1 MTGRTGALSGPAPAG
16 GTTAAAFAAGEAPAA
31 PGTATPAGVERIQEL
46 LVEGPDLNQRHGEPY
61 SAGEPHPDL
70 ADAFGASLPT
80 ALALLAES
88 TGTAVRGL
96 PGQTRNGSAQSGR
109 RADERVAGEGIVDER
124 SVDGGMVD
132 ERIADGRIVEGPS
145 ADGLPADGAPTDVVP
160 TDVVP
165 TDGAPA
171 EDRTPEGAARRAAAP
186 LSGGTGG
193 PGALEPLLRTVLDAL
208 TEGAARRGGPLPAGT
223 PGEIAARVA
232 WEFAA
237 TAEDL
242 GTGTQSAMDPRTGD
256 RFGTDPG
263 AAGQPRTDLRAGL
276 SPDPR
281 TGPRTDIEPGDSAL
295 HRLTALLAHGTTD
308 PADPSCAA
316 HLHCPPLAVAVAADL
331 AVSALNPSQDSWD
344 QAPAATTLE
353 TLLLEELAALVGYD
367 PAEAAGVL
375 TSGGTESNLMGL
387 MLARDRVLGRA
398 SGQQI
403 EMRGVPGATGPRPRI
418 FASAAAHFS
427 VQRAAALLGLGEDA
441 VVPVP
446 VDHELRIDPQALRTA
461 LQDCADRGELPLAV
475 VATAGTTDTGAVDPL
490 RTCAALAA
498 EYGAWLHVDAAYGGG
513 ALLSDRLAPLLD
525 GIALAD
531 SVSLDWHKLGWQ
543 PVAAGVFLVRQAE
556 TYASLARRAVYLNP
570 QDDEEAGYPSLLGLS
585 LRTTRRADAF
595 KIAVTLRTLG
605 REGLGRLVDAC
616 HDLAHDGAKAVTA
629 HPRLELHAEPVLTA
643 FLFRYLPAGADPA
656 QTDRVNA
663 GLRRRL
669 LREGRAVVGRTELP
683 GDGPGRVRLKL
694 TLLNPHTTPADVER
708 LLHAVAAAGQAEE
721 DAL

>member
-1 MTGRTGALSGPAPAG
+1 MTGRTGALREPQPAG
-16 GTTAAAFAAGEAPAA
+16 GGTAAAALTADDVPAVPGQVIRSAAA
-31 PGTATPAGVERIQEL
+31 ERVQEL
-46 LVEGPDLNQRHGEPY
+46 LVEGRDELLVEGRDVNQRHGEPY
-61 SAGEPHPDL
+61 GAGEPHHPEL
-70 ADAFGASLPT
+70 ADAFGPSLPT
-80 ALALLAES
+80 ALALLADS
-88 TGTAVRGL
+88 TGAAVHGL
-96 PGQTRNGSAQSGR
+96 PGQTRGGASVRGGR
-109 RADERVAGEGIVDER
+109 PAGG
-124 SVDGGMVD
+124 SVDGGT
-132 ERIADGRIVEGPS
+132 ADGGSIESRPVVNGAADDGLVEDGL
-145 ADGLPADGAPTDVVP
+145 ADGGPFEDGPREDGRAP
-160 TDVVP
+160 
-165 TDGAPA
+165 GS
-171 EDRTPEGAARRAAAP
+171 AARRTAP

-193 PGALEPLLRTVLDAL
+193 PAALEPLLRTVLDAL
-208 TEGAARRGGPLPAGT
+208 AEGASRRGGPLPAGT

-237 TAEDL
+237 TGEDL
-242 GTGTQSAMDPRTGD
+242 GTAPAPHADPRTAPRTDARTETRTEPGPD
-256 RFGTDPG
+256 LGTDPRTAEP
-263 AAGQPRTDLRAGL
+263 AADPRTDVPSA
-276 SPDPR
+276 
-281 TGPRTDIEPGDSAL
+281 DSAL
-295 HRLTALLAHGTTD
+295 HRLTALLAHGTAD

-398 SGQQI
+398 SGRQI
-403 EMRGVPGATGPRPRI
+403 EMGGVPGATGPRPRI
-418 FASAAAHFS
+418 FASTAAHFS
-427 VQRAAALLGLGEDA
+427 VQRAAALLGLGEDC
-441 VVPVP
+441 VIPVP
-446 VDHELRIDPQALRTA
+446 VDRELRIDPQALHTA
-461 LQDCADRGELPLAV
+461 LQDCADRGDLPLAV

-595 KIAVTLRTLG
+595 KIAVTLRTFG
-605 REGLGRLVDAC
+605 RDGLGRLVDAC
-616 HDLAHDGAKAVTA
+616 HDLAHEGAKAVTA

-643 FLFRYLPAGADPA
+643 FLFRYVPAGADPEH
-656 QTDRVNA
+656 TDRINA